1 MIIFD
6 LAIYS
11 HTSQ

>member
-6 LAIYS
+6 LMNM
-11 HTSQ
+11 

>member
-6 LAIYS
+6 
-11 HTSQ
+11 